1 MYYRLFAMFAHCFPG
16 LCGIAVRFSYTNL
29 IAQEVHDAYNI
40 VFLKFAFD
48 VGDSDRKNAGC
59 LLRAEDIRGTFVNM
73 NFPFGESFAVGNPF
87 LYTGYR
93 FGGRDKARAN
103 RIVRLLQ
110 QVYENIIPFSVG
122 DDDRNPFVGYLAG
135 DIRLRQHTA
144 TTEARFGSLDI
155 VG

>member
-29 IAQEVHDAYNI
+29 IAQKVHDAYNI

-59 LLRAEDIRGTFVNM
+59 LLRTEDIRGTFVNM

-93 FGGRDKARAN
+93 FCCNKSTRILSRFPLAMMTVIPSSATLRA
-103 RIVRLLQ
+103 IFVF
-110 QVYENIIPFSVG
+110 VSIPP
-122 DDDRNPFVGYLAG
+122 RPK
-135 DIRLRQHTA
+135 
-144 TTEARFGSLDI
+144 LDLVAWI
-155 VG
+155 